1 MTGINRESFRRILS
15 LLVVFGL
22 LVVATGCGVPVKHI
36 PALYDAIQTSK
47 EFRTSY
53 SELTADIPYV
63 DNAIDLQKLDIY
75 KPKSKEPAP
84 VLVFIHGGFWQSGH
98 RSEYAA
104 LAKTFCAR
112 GFVTVLVDYRLAPE
126 VTYPVFSEDGAAAVN
141 WVMKNIEKYGGDPNL
156 VFLAGHSAGA
166 QIVADLVTND
176 VFRNKLDFDLKKLRG
191 VVILSGPFDFGT
203 GRATDIMII
212 KKVMQTDDN
221 FERSQPIRYIRG
233 DVPPM
238 LIINGGDDNLTGEKQ
253 AADYAK
259 AMKAAGAK
267 IRYEMIPKGDHYT
280 IVLDMVPGQE
290 GPTLDV
296 MMDFFENQ
304 PAKKK

>member
-53 SELTADIPYV
+53 SELTADIPYL

-75 KPKSKEPAP
+75 KPKTKEPAP

-104 LAKTFCAR
+104 LGKTFCAR

-141 WVMKNIEKYGGDPNL
+141 WVMKNIEKYGGDPNR

-191 VVILSGPFDFGT
+191 VVILSGPFDFST

-259 AMKAAGAK
+259 AMKAAGAFV
-267 IRYEMIPKGDHYT
+267 RYEMIPKGDHYT

-296 MMDFFENQ
+296 MMDFFKNQ
-304 PAKKK
+304 PAQ